1 MWKNISKRVLSKTK
15 LQEISYP
22 VSLNNIEVPFI
33 VGSNVSR
40 LKSSLSDLNDI
51 FGNSLLKD
59 KDQQVKAK
67 WTFHTLKVLGN
78 NNKIVR

>member
-22 VSLNNIEVPFI
+22 VSLNNIKVPFI

-51 FGNSLLKD
+51 FENSLLKD
-59 KDQQVKAK
+59 KDQQVKTK
-67 WTFHTLKVLGN
+67 WTFYTLKVLGN
-78 NNKIVR
+78 NDKIMR

>member
-22 VSLNNIEVPFI
+22 VSLNNIKVPFI

-51 FGNSLLKD
+51 FENSLLKD

-67 WTFHTLKVLGN
+67 WTFYTLKVLGN
-78 NNKIVR
+78 NDKIMR